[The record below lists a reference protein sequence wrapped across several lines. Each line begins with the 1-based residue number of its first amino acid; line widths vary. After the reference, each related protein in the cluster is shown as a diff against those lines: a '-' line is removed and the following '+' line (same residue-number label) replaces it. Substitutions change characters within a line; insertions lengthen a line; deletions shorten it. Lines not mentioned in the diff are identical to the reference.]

1 MFFSYGISFGPGEDV
16 IINNRDYETSDNGQS
31 YRLPD
36 VRIRDVSFDWT
47 LFPKTISTPQIRG
60 FFRAD
65 SQPRAVVI
73 IRPSQ
78 LGDYNTYLIPRPY
91 YIPW

>member
-1 MFFSYGISFGPGEDV
+1 MFESYHIPYRPGADV
-16 IINNRDYETSDNGQS
+16 TINNRDYETWENGQS

-47 LFPKTISTPQIRG
+47 LVPKTISTAQIRG

-78 LGDYNTYLIPRPY
+78 LGRGSTYLLPRPAEVRL
-91 YIPW
+91 